1 MLTAPQHAQ
10 TAAARRGL
18 RRRRSPRSPPASASA
33 AAAASA
39 SPRAVAVRQ
48 QAGVEH
54 RMKRR
59 ALDDWAR
66 AQAELV
72 AIEHELSSTRREI
85 AVLSPK
91 VSSAHRSVSQWE
103 MPQPQPEPEPEP
115 APQTIWPAADHEP
128 VPQLGGA
135 ASPGKE
141 HRLSRAAAA
150 AATATAGRGPSSV
163 RWQPGG
169 RGGAARAAAATAGRA
184 GSGDAAIA
192 ATTAADWS
200 SAGVNALSLDSLRF
214 DPGESTGSRSG
225 HTSKPLGGGGSGG
238 GGGGGGGIGN
248 GRSTGR

>member
-18 RRRRSPRSPPASASA
+18 RRRRSPRSPPAS
-33 AAAASA
+33 AASA

-150 AATATAGRGPSSV
+150 AATAGRGPSSV

-238 GGGGGGGIGN
+238 GGGGGGGGGIGN